1 MSASRRRRQGFVL
14 LLALLILFVVVA
26 IAAGLTQAVLSGMG
40 IARASNDAIPAYFA
54 AETGVERALWIA
66 NTFRRAGVPFSA
78 TKTFLEGLSP
88 LDASVCCGT
97 TTLQHP
103 VVSSTTFTVATLRQ
117 NEAVTLDLFDP
128 DDFTVGSGVGALRVS
143 ATQRTAGPTPWLEL
157 TRTELDFGA
166 EQLSPVTTLFRGS
179 GTAPADALTTENC
192 TPSSPC
198 TVTIPSATLRYRVR
212 ITALY
217 GDVDGLTI
225 EARDDAPT
233 PVPVSIPGRLEIK
246 GIGSVPSATNP
257 RAQQALT
264 ATINWL
270 TPASPLFDYT
280 LFSQELLDKR

>member
-1 MSASRRRRQGFVL
+1 MFASRRRRQGFVL

-26 IAAGLTQAVLSGMG
+26 ITAGLTQAVLSGIG

-66 NTFRRAGVPFSA
+66 NTFRRAGASFSA
-78 TKTFLEGLSP
+78 TKTFLEGLPS
-88 LDASVCCGT
+88 LDSSACCST

-128 DDFTVGSGVGALRVS
+128 DDLNAGSGVGELRVS

-157 TRTELDFGA
+157 TRTEVNFGA
-166 EQLSPVTTLFRGS
+166 DQLTPVTTLDTG
-179 GTAPADALTTENC
+179 GTTPLALTTDNC

-198 TVTIPSATLRYRVR
+198 TVTIPSTALRYRVR

-233 PVPVSIPGRLEIK
+233 PAPVSIPGRLEIK
-246 GIGSVPSATNP
+246 GIGSVPNATSP